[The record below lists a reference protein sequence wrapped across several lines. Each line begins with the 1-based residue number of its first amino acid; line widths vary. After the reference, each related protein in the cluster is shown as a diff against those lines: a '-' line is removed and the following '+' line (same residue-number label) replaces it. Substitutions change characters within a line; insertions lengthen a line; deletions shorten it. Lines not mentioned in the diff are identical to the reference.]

1 MFSKSQGIWN
11 LLPRT
16 YGLYNEC
23 CNRNQTGFDCLE
35 KRSFIMPRK
44 TYYSPGIALIGTSS
58 HAAEG
63 GPIVY
68 VSGQPPI
75 DPDTGKL
82 VEGGIRHQAL
92 QAFQNVFS
100 ILSTA
105 GLTQN
110 DVLHVN
116 IYLSDLSDLPAVN
129 AVYARQFTAP
139 YPALTVIGVA
149 ALPLDARIQIDMVA
163 YRTESPPVCIP
174 PTEITC

>member
-1 MFSKSQGIWN
+1 
-11 LLPRT
+11 
-16 YGLYNEC
+16 
-23 CNRNQTGFDCLE
+23 
-35 KRSFIMPRK
+35 MPRK
-44 TYYSPGIALIGTSS
+44 TYNAPGIALIGTST

-63 GPIVY
+63 GPLVY
-68 VSGQPPI
+68 ISGQPPI
-75 DPDTGKL
+75 DPETGRL
-82 VEGGIRHQAL
+82 VEGSIRHQAL
-92 QAFQNVFS
+92 QSFQNVFS